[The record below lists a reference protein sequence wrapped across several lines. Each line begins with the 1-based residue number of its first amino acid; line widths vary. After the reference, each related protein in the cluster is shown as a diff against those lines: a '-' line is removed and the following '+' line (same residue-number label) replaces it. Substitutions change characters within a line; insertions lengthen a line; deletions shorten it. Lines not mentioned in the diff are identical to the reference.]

1 MEENVKVE
9 VKSIPIFASK
19 VTTYENVKIYI
30 DDKVYDSGKT
40 SEQFGDQI
48 FECFHEP
55 KGWLL
60 QLGFSI
66 EPGKELKHGQYTL
79 SINNTNINDMPEAPE
94 RERAALARSKII
106 NKMDGPIKSANF
118 YILRKGE
125 PTRVSVTYNTHTK
138 FAKLCVGKH
147 VVSAK
152 QQKGSKDLP
161 FPLALAVVG
170 LSPLV
175 KVWVNY
181 EPLPKNAFQIK
192 VNDEDLHYLLKE
204 EFDEDPSKTEQLWI
218 ALNINDNEDSSGYA
232 GKQWAILGAT
242 PWIIEDVED
251 KI

>member
-1 MEENVKVE
+1 
-9 VKSIPIFASK
+9 
-19 VTTYENVKIYI
+19 
-30 DDKVYDSGKT
+30 
-40 SEQFGDQI
+40 
-48 FECFHEP
+48 
-55 KGWLL
+55 
-60 QLGFSI
+60 
-66 EPGKELKHGQYTL
+66 
-79 SINNTNINDMPEAPE
+79 MPEAPE

-251 KI
+251 KIQTALGNSPIHSIDILKMQAKTWVSNQFFDLLLCQDIDSNGFQKLSINNLYQSDCESFEEEVLTRLA